1 MGRSNKIL
9 IDTNI
14 LIYMYENQKDIFDAV
29 TLLIPSAEFYVL
41 NKTYNEIEKVFKDKP
56 RRKEMLMRYLK
67 KVEVKGKYKIIE
79 VPNELSDKS
88 ERYLK
93 TDNLL
98 IYYSKDYIIYTNDRI
113 LKEKLKFKHAKIITL
128 KTQGAI
134 LE

>member
-93 TDNLL
+93 IDNLL

>member
-41 NKTYNEIEKVFKDKP
+41 DKTYTEIEKVFKDKP

-67 KVEVKGKYKIIE
+67 KVEAKEKYKIIE

-93 TDNLL
+93 IDNLL

>member
-1 MGRSNKIL
+1 
-9 IDTNI
+9 
-14 LIYMYENQKDIFDAV
+14 MYENQKDIFDAV
-29 TLLIPSAEFYVL
+29 TLLIPGAEFFVL

-56 RRKEMLMRYLK
+56 RRKVMLLRYLQK
-67 KVEVKGKYKIIE
+67 LEVKNKYKIIE

-93 TDNLL
+93 IDNLL

>member
-29 TLLIPSAEFYVL
+29 TVLIPEAEFYVL

-56 RRKEMLMRYLK
+56 RKKEMLIRYLK
-67 KVEVKGKYKIIE
+67 KVEAKGKYKIID
-79 VPNELSDKS
+79 VPNEIVDKS
-88 ERYLK
+88 ERYQK
-93 TDNLL
+93 IDNLL

-113 LKEKLKFKHAKIITL
+113 LKEKLKIKHAKIITL